1 MFKKT
6 ALTLALS
13 ICLGLIYQPQAQAES
28 RSRASDRQIEKRIG
42 GELAK
47 RGEFS
52 NIKFHVED
60 SIATLSG
67 DVKLYADKIN
77 AEKRVRKVKTV
88 DGVRNHIDVVGQAI
102 SDAELR
108 ETLANK
114 LRYDRVGYGI
124 VFNNLTVDV
133 NKGVVTVGG
142 NVRDYPDRA
151 SALAIV
157 ETAPGVKDLVDEIDV
172 APAAIF
178 DDNLRIRL
186 ASAIYNQASLQKY
199 ALDPQ
204 APIRI
209 VVENGHVE
217 LAGVVLNE
225 GDRQIAFMQAN
236 SVPGVFSVKNNLV
249 IAGQ

>member
-1 MFKKT
+1 MFKRT
-6 ALTLALS
+6 AMALTVLMG
-13 ICLGLIYQPQAQAES
+13 LGLMYQPQAKAES
-28 RSRASDRQIEKRIG
+28 RARLSDRQIEKRIA

-47 RGEFS
+47 HKEFS
-52 NIKFHVED
+52 NIQFHVED
-60 SIATLSG
+60 SIAALSG
-67 DVKLYADKIN
+67 DVKLYADKVN
-77 AEKRVRKVKTV
+77 AEKHVRKLKTV
-88 DGVRNHIDVVGQAI
+88 DGVRNHIEVAGKDV

-124 VFNNLTVDV
+124 VFNHLTVDV
-133 NKGVVTVGG
+133 QRGQATVGG

-157 ETAPGVKDLVDEIDV
+157 ETTPGVKDVVDEINV
-172 APAAIF
+172 APAAIA

-186 ASAIYNQASLQKY
+186 ANAIYNHASLQKY

-209 VVENGHVE
+209 VVENGHAE

-225 GDRQIAFMQAN
+225 GDRQIALMQAN
-236 SVPGVFSVKNNLV
+236 SVPGVFSVKNNLL